1 MIYHHI
7 FNLNCIFVSIFVYYI
22 IINCHQLY
30 DAYINFFKKKKQYM
44 NYLLIIYIY
53 FVEFFL
59 IFQFNFFSLYVSIP
73 YILINIFNNLKKIIY
88 KLKNI

>member
-30 DAYINFFKKKKQYM
+30 DAYINFFKKKKTIYELFT
-44 NYLLIIYIY
+44 YYIYI
-53 FVEFFL
+53 FCG
-59 IFQFNFFSLYVSIP
+59 IFP
-73 YILINIFNNLKKIIY
+73 YISI
-88 KLKNI
+88 